1 MTENAIA
8 KEIVDAAFRIHTT
21 LGPGL
26 LESVY
31 HAVLAYELAQRG
43 LRTVSQQAIPVVYR
57 TIRIDIGFRAD
68 LIVEDRVI
76 VEIQSVEVLAPVHR
90 KQLLTYLR
98 LADKRLG
105 LLINF
110 NAALIKDGIFRI
122 VNGLEEE
129 SHGRVGERATPCG
142 CDPLSPRRTGQADF
156 PTSGSP
162 ENVSPQACAGSC
174 AAASLINAPAQ
185 NAGSARNS

>member
-31 HAVLAYELAQRG
+31 DVVLAYELSQRG
-43 LRTVSQQAIPVVYR
+43 LRTARQQPIPVVYGNVR
-57 TIRIDIGFRAD
+57 MDTGFRAD
-68 LIVEDRVI
+68 LIVEDKVI
-76 VEIQSVEVLAPVHR
+76 VEIKSVETLAPVHR
-90 KQLLTYLR
+90 KQLLTYLK

-110 NAALIKDGIFRI
+110 QVALIKDGITRV

-129 SHGRVGERATPCG
+129 RTP
-142 CDPLSPRRTGQADF
+142 SR
-156 PTSGSP
+156 
-162 ENVSPQACAGSC
+162 
-174 AAASLINAPAQ
+174 
-185 NAGSARNS
+185 